1 MKGKSSCHI
10 PSDNYREGWDRI
22 FGEKERGGMK
32 MRRIHGHDELGA
44 AAWAYDIPE
53 AVYETIRDEVI
64 AAIGQEAEKTY
75 LRVVAD
81 GSPDLTDI
89 IHELQAYLRK
99 LSDRGYQARDNF
111 HALEGT

>member
-10 PSDNYREGWDRI
+10 PSDKYRDGWDRI
-22 FGEKERGGMK
+22 FGREEKPAMK
-32 MRRIHGHDELGA
+32 MKRIFPPVPIGGKL
-44 AAWAYDIPE
+44 WAYDIPK

-75 LRVVAD
+75 LKAVAD
-81 GSPDLTDI
+81 GSPDLTEV

-99 LSDRGYQARDNF
+99 LSDRGYQARNNF
-111 HALEGT
+111 HVLEGT